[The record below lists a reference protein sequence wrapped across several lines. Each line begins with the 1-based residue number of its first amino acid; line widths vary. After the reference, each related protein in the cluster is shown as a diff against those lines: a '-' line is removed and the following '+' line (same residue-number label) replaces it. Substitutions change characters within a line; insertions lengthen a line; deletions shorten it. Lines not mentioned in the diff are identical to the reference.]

1 MQIPPPPPEET
12 NRIDAL
18 RSYEILDSLPE
29 PDYDELTTLA
39 SEICQTPISL
49 ISLIDD
55 DRQWFKSNLGL
66 TVRETPREFA
76 FCAHGILNPTELLI
90 VPDSRK
96 DARFMGNPLVTGDPH
111 VIFYA
116 GVPLINEDGYAL
128 GSLCVIDHTPKQLT
142 ENQLSS
148 LKILA
153 KQVVNLLE
161 LRRTNKALTTLKR
174 LLEQRNT
181 ELEQIAAIARDEVR
195 PQVLQLHE
203 TILHLITESI
213 NPNPDTIRP
222 LLKDTIKTVRA
233 IEDGLNRMQQLD

>member
-49 ISLIDD
+49 ISLVDN

-76 FCAHGILNPTELLI
+76 FCAHGILNPTELFI
-90 VPDSRK
+90 VPDSRN
-96 DARFMGNPLVTGDPH
+96 DERFMGNPLVTGDPH

-116 GVPLINEDGYAL
+116 GVPLVNEDGYAL

-142 ENQLSS
+142 EKQIGS

-161 LRRTNKALTTLKR
+161 LRRTNKALTTIKR
-174 LLEQRNT
+174 LLEQRNA
-181 ELEQIAAIARDEVR
+181 ELEQVAAIARDEVR

-222 LLKDTIKTVRA
+222 ILKETIKTVRA

>member
-96 DARFMGNPLVTGDPH
+96 DVRFMGNPLVTGDPH

>member
-39 SEICQTPISL
+39 SEICHTPISL
-49 ISLIDD
+49 ISLVDN

-66 TVRETPREFA
+66 TLRETPREVA

-90 VPDSRK
+90 VPDSRN
-96 DARFMGNPLVTGDPH
+96 DVRFMGNPLVTGDPH

-116 GVPLINEDGYAL
+116 GVPLVNEDGYAL

-142 ENQLSS
+142 ETQIGS

-161 LRRTNKALTTLKR
+161 LRRTNKALTSTKR
-174 LLEQRNT
+174 LLEQRNA
-181 ELEQIAAIARDEVR
+181 ELEQVAAIARDEVR

-222 LLKDTIKTVRA
+222 ILKETIKTVRA

>member
-1 MQIPPPPPEET
+1 MQIPPPPPEEN

-29 PDYDELTTLA
+29 QEYDELTSLA

-55 DRQWFKSNLGL
+55 NRQWFKSNHGL
-66 TVRETPREFA
+66 DVRETPREFA
-76 FCAHGILNPTELLI
+76 FCAHGILNPTEILL
-90 VPDSRK
+90 VPDSRE
-96 DARFMGNPLVTGDPH
+96 DSRFKENPLVTGDPH

-116 GVPLINEDGYAL
+116 GVPLVNEDGYPL
-128 GSLCVIDHTPKQLT
+128 GSLCVIDHNPKQLT

-161 LRRTNKALTTLKR
+161 LRRANKALITIKS
-174 LLEQRNT
+174 LLEQRNA
-181 ELEQIAAIARDEVR
+181 ELEQQATIARDEVR

-213 NPNPDTIRP
+213 NPNPETIRP
-222 LLKDTIKTVRA
+222 ILKDTIKMVRV